1 MNINLQFIADKVNV
15 SPSLVSQVLNN
26 KDVRV
31 SEQTKKKIIK
41 TAQKYNYT
49 PNRMA
54 ASLRTKKTD
63 TIALI
68 LPFAYIEFFGKL
80 IYYVQTTAREL
91 GYSVLVCNTFENESI
106 EKKYLELY
114 RSNMIDGIIVAPL
127 SLDNNVQQYKNINEL
142 NFPIVFI
149 DRYFPNLST
158 SYVCTDNAE
167 GAYQG
172 VRQLVN
178 VGCRK
183 IYLMY
188 REQLRPTTI
197 YKDRKK
203 GCKRAML
210 EAGVPEN
217 ELVEVPFSFDGEKS
231 DIYERL
237 SGLEE
242 PDAIF
247 IMSSSDL
254 CDLYDACIR
263 QQYESKRIRFMV
275 FDNYSLPNTVIKN
288 DKLMEY
294 AKSPVIIVDQNPE
307 KMGKDAVELLVKKIN
322 GEKSQS
328 SILLEPK
335 IFVE

>member
-31 SEQTKKKIIK
+31 SEQTRKRIIR

-49 PNRMA
+49 PNRVA

-80 IYYVQTTAREL
+80 IYYVQTTARVL

-127 SLDNNVQQYKNINEL
+127 SLNNNVQQYKNINEL
-142 NFPIVFI
+142 DFPIVFI

-158 SYVCTDNAE
+158 NYVCTDNAA
-167 GAYQG
+167 GAYRG
-172 VRQLVN
+172 VKQLTDM
-178 VGCRK
+178 GCQK
-183 IYLMY
+183 IYLLY
-188 REQLRPTTI
+188 RDQLKPTTI

-210 EAGVPEN
+210 DAGIPES
-217 ELVEVPFSFDGEKS
+217 ELVEVPFCFDGEKS

-237 SGLEE
+237 KGLEE

-254 CDLYDACIR
+254 CEVYDACIR
-263 QQYESKRIRFMV
+263 LQYDSDRMRFMV
-275 FDNYSLPNTVIKN
+275 FDNYSIPNTAIKN
-288 DKLMEY
+288 DNMMKY
-294 AKSPVIIVDQNPE
+294 AKLPVIIVDQNPE

-322 GEKSQS
+322 GEKNQS
-328 SILLEPK
+328 NILLEPT
-335 IFVE
+335 IIVD